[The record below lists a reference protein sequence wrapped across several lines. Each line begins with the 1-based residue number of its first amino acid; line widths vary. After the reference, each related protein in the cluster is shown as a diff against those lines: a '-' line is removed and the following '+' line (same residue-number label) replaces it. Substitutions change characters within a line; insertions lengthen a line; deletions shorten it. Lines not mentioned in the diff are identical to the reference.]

1 MCVCFKV
8 THSDFLVQ
16 VTDRYAQID
25 RQAGDRKKGVSIN
38 KTCWHDIAREAPVMC
53 TVEETA
59 SSAGKIKATR
69 FKGNT

>member
-16 VTDRYAQID
+16 VTDRQT
-25 RQAGDRKKGVSIN
+25 GDRKKGVSIN